1 MHMNQVVTLVRGR
14 DNCMLGFCDIR
25 VNSVQEFNGRIRRF
39 FSYDIR
45 INCVEQ
51 FNGRSA
57 RFFLFRN
64 RDCSECAFFLFWN
77 RDLLLVIFCSLR
89 CCLA

>member
-45 INCVEQ
+45 INCVEA
-51 FNGRSA
+51 FNGRSVRLFCFGIGCLCVFFVLES
-57 RFFLFRN
+57 RFAFSDFLFVAMLP
-64 RDCSECAFFLFWN
+64 CVSE
-77 RDLLLVIFCSLR
+77 
-89 CCLA
+89 